1 MNRYLAAF
9 FAAFVCISAA
19 QATETYTD
27 AASYSNAA
35 NRALSRAQY
44 YNLLS
49 LYDDA
54 YLNSDALYNKY
65 QAYLAGV
72 DARNLAKHAFDM
84 ADLAYREY
92 GWTYFGYYGRLYAYY
107 AWLYANRAVPE
118 LWSIYIGANY
128 FRQANNNLNWASVT
142 NGFATYFLVYAITP
156 TTP

>member
-1 MNRYLAAF
+1 MNRYIAAF
-9 FAAFVCISAA
+9 FATLVCISTA
-19 QATETYTD
+19 QATETYTT
-27 AASYSNAA
+27 AAHASNKA
-35 NRALSRAQY
+35 NQALSRAQY

-72 DARNLAKHAFDM
+72 DARNLAKHAFEM
-84 ADLAYREY
+84 ADLAYRDY
-92 GWTYFGYYGRLYAYY
+92 GYTHFGYYGRLYAYY

-128 FRQANNNLNWASVT
+128 FRQANNNLYWASVT